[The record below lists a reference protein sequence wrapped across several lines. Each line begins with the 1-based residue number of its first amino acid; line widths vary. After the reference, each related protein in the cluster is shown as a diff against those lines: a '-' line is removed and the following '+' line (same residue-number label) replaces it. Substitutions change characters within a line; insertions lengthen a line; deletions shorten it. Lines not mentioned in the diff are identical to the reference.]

1 MVSEERKEHL
11 VLELYKYRLRMI
23 LTLQLEGNGYSVLG
37 LIFFFFL
44 REFNSCIY
52 IHNSGPLSKEL
63 ITF

>member
-37 LIFFFFL
+37 LIFFFF
-44 REFNSCIY
+44 
-52 IHNSGPLSKEL
+52 
-63 ITF
+63 